1 MGDDEGHVVADHH
14 GRPGGAVLQV
24 LLGPVE
30 GVEGSLP
37 VKEEGD
43 RGVGQRVLRPEH
55 GQQRG
60 AVVHPVGPCRDGDG
74 APSLA
79 RLDVELEAVP
89 RDEAAAQCLGL
100 VDQRLNGSGKICRS
114 AVIVV
119 QDRHP
124 LGLGQFERLDP
135 ELVAAGVLAGGER
148 GHALRQGGE
157 ELRVVGRRA
166 EGRDGDGV
174 RVLVQFEGGDALF
187 QPVEPA
193 EVGDAGGEGAH
204 GFFSFFC

>member
-1 MGDDEGHVVADHH
+1 M
-14 GRPGGAVLQV
+14 
-24 LLGPVE
+24 
-30 GVEGSLP
+30 
-37 VKEEGD
+37 
-43 RGVGQRVLRPEH
+43 
-55 GQQRG
+55 
-60 AVVHPVGPCRDGDG
+60 HPVGPCRDGDG

-79 RLDVELEAVP
+79 CLDVQLEAVP
-89 RDEAAAQCLGL
+89 RDEAAAQSLGL

-119 QDRHP
+119 QNRHP
-124 LGLGQFERLDP
+124 LGLGQFERPDP

-174 RVLVQFEGGDALF
+174 RVLVQFEGGDALL
-187 QPVEPA
+187 QSVKPT

-204 GFFSFFC
+204 GFFSFFCCPFKRRLT